1 MEVPDA
7 HYLIH
12 ALAIDHLTSWY
23 SLDGKERQ
31 RSKNEDQISKTKSN
45 QQNYKTLTFCCK
57 MVEFGI
63 LYETVI

>member
-1 MEVPDA
+1 MEGGGSQMEVPDA

-31 RSKNEDQISKTKSN
+31 RSKNEDQKQKVISKTIKR
-45 QQNYKTLTFCCK
+45 
-57 MVEFGI
+57 
-63 LYETVI
+63 